1 MKNILV
7 TIPVSQKQ
15 RKDLEQEGASV
26 RYRLG
31 EALPSGRGGAL
42 PFPDLL
48 SADMVTEEDIA
59 WADAILGNVRPEL
72 LKGAKNLKWLQTSS
86 AGVEF

>member
-7 TIPVSQKQ
+7 TVPVSQRQ
-15 RKDLEQEGASV
+15 REALEQEGAQV

-48 SADMVTEEDIA
+48 PAEMVTEEDIA
-59 WADAILGNVRPEL
+59 WADAILGNV
-72 LKGAKNLKWLQTSS
+72 
-86 AGVEF
+86 